1 MAKAIEYLE
10 GVPFYD
16 LLVVALTAPGF
27 PEAARLL
34 LPGSISPFDQEP
46 HWSVVRAPAH
56 HVLHW
61 LAMWSDGTFPNR
73 KKLTA
78 VLSSLER
85 GRALQAPVLARA
97 GTGYRFASGAH
108 TALMLTELGAPSMPL
123 IVPST
128 SVGYLA
134 GSAPRQP
141 VMGAA
146 QVVTLSSSRH

>member
-1 MAKAIEYLE
+1 MTKAIEYLE

-16 LLVVALTAPGF
+16 LLVVALNAPGF
-27 PEAARLL
+27 PDAARLL

-46 HWSVVRAPAH
+46 HWSVVRAPARH
-56 HVLHW
+56 ILYW
-61 LAMWSDGTFPNR
+61 LAMWSDESFPSR
-73 KKLTA
+73 KKLGA

-85 GRALQAPVLARA
+85 GRALPAPVLARA

-128 SVGYLA
+128 SVGFLA
-134 GSAPRQP
+134 GQGPRQP
-141 VMGAA
+141 LVGAA
-146 QVVTLSSSRH
+146 QVVALNASRH

>member
-1 MAKAIEYLE
+1 MRAIEYLD

-16 LLVVALTAPGF
+16 LLVVALNAPGY
-27 PEAARLL
+27 PASARLL

-46 HWSVVRAPAH
+46 HWSVVRAPAR

-61 LAMWSDGTFPNR
+61 LASWSDDTFPNR
-73 KKLTA
+73 KKLSA
-78 VLSSLER
+78 VLSSLEH
-85 GRALQAPVLARA
+85 GRALPAPVLARG

-128 SVGYLA
+128 AVGFLA
-134 GSAPRQP
+134 GQGPRQP
-141 VMGAA
+141 LVGAA
-146 QVVTLSSSRH
+146 QVVALHSHH

>member
-1 MAKAIEYLE
+1 MRTIEYLD

-16 LLVVALTAPGF
+16 LLVVGLNAAGYP
-27 PEAARLL
+27 ASARLL

-46 HWSVVRAPAH
+46 HWSVVRAPAR

-61 LAMWSDGTFPNR
+61 LASWSDDTFPSR
-73 KKLTA
+73 KKLSA
-78 VLSSLER
+78 VLSSLEH
-85 GRALQAPVLARA
+85 GRALPAPVLARG

-128 SVGYLA
+128 AVGFLA
-134 GSAPRQP
+134 GQSPRQP
-141 VMGAA
+141 LVGAS
-146 QVVTLSSSRH
+146 QVVALHSHH

>member
-1 MAKAIEYLE
+1 MVKAIEYLE

-34 LPGSISPFDQEP
+34 LPSTISPFDQEP

-61 LAMWSDGTFPNR
+61 LAMWSDQTFPNR
-73 KKLTA
+73 KKLSA

-85 GRALQAPVLARA
+85 GRALPAPVLARA
-97 GTGYRFASGAH
+97 GTSYRFASGAH

-128 SVGYLA
+128 AVSFLA
-134 GSAPRQP
+134 GSALRQP

-146 QVVTLSSSRH
+146 QVVALNSSRH

>member
-1 MAKAIEYLE
+1 MKAIENLD

-16 LLVVALTAPGF
+16 LLVVALNAPGF
-27 PEAARLL
+27 PESARLL

-46 HWSVVRAPAH
+46 HWSVVRAPAR

-61 LAMWSDGTFPNR
+61 LALWSEETFPNR
-73 KKLTA
+73 KKLAA

-85 GRALQAPVLARA
+85 ARALTAPVLARA
-97 GTGYRFASGAH
+97 GAGYRFASGAH

-128 SVGYLA
+128 AVSYLA
-134 GSAPRQP
+134 GQGPRLP
-141 VMGAA
+141 LMGA
-146 QVVTLSSSRH
+146 QVVALGASRH